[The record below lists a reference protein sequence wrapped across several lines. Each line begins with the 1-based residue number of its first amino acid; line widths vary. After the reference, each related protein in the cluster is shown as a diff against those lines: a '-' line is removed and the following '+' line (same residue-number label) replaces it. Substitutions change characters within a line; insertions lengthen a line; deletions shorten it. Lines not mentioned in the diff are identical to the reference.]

1 MNQILM
7 LMRQGVLSFPDDEFF
22 LNSKVSKLLSRGVD
36 SVLLDEDHLKASF
49 RLTFLS
55 RLIYKPP
62 LIASNKISATHFG
75 ERSIFEEILR
85 GLSHFDVF

>member
-1 MNQILM
+1 M
-7 LMRQGVLSFPDDEFF
+7 LMRQGVLSFPDGF
-22 LNSKVSKLLSRGVD
+22 LIAKFQSRGVD
-36 SVLLDEDHLKASF
+36 SVLLDEGHLRASF

-62 LIASNKISATHFG
+62 LIASNKIFATHFG
-75 ERSIFEEILR
+75 ERPTFEEILR

>member
-1 MNQILM
+1 MNQILT

-22 LNSKVSKLLSRGVD
+22 LNSKVSKILSRGVD
-36 SVLLDEDHLKASF
+36 SVLLDEDHLRASY

-62 LIASNKISATHFG
+62 LIASNKNSATHFG
-75 ERSIFEEILR
+75 ERSTFEEILR

>member
-1 MNQILM
+1 MPIKT
-7 LMRQGVLSFPDDEFF
+7 VLLLPFF
-22 LNSKVSKLLSRGVD
+22 MKDPV
-36 SVLLDEDHLKASF
+36 LDEDHLRASF

-62 LIASNKISATHFG
+62 LIASNKNSATHFG
-75 ERSIFEEILR
+75 ERSTFEEILR

>member
-1 MNQILM
+1 
-7 LMRQGVLSFPDDEFF
+7 MRQGVLSFPDDEFF
-22 LNSKVSKLLSRGVD
+22 LNSKVSKFLSRGVD
-36 SVLLDEDHLKASF
+36 YVLLGEDHLKASF

-62 LIASNKISATHFG
+62 LIASYKNSAAHFG
-75 ERSIFEEILR
+75 ERSEFKGILR